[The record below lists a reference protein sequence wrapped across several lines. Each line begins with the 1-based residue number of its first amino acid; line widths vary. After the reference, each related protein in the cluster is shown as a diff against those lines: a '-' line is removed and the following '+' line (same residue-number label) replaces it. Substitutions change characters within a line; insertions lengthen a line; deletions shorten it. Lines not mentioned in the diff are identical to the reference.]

1 MLVPQGG
8 WPSACGDRKLTV
20 LTSYHRSGQ
29 AVGIAGVTLT
39 GPAASKRQPWAG
51 WLSSAAP
58 PLSRRARGAS
68 QSSMCISHE
77 LAYSSFI
84 GPQTTNGKTFSAGF
98 HNAAEGHL
106 QQLVAWRTTP
116 SPYNIIL

>member
-1 MLVPQGG
+1 MYILH
-8 WPSACGDRKLTV
+8 LI
-20 LTSYHRSGQ
+20 YF
-29 AVGIAGVTLT
+29 
-39 GPAASKRQPWAG
+39 
-51 WLSSAAP
+51 
-58 PLSRRARGAS
+58 SRRARGAS

-116 SPYNIIL
+116 SPYTYYDDGL